1 MEVARRNAMAM
12 DAPALERE
20 KTAGQKPGIV
30 DCDVHPTIATG
41 LNALFPYMPDAWRRR
56 FERKGAGA
64 LPVGL
69 TLRFAHPNG
78 AVVREDARNEAG
90 AVGGSD
96 PAFLA
101 RDLIDAHGIETVVL
115 NSLQTGALC
124 ATFASIDESI
134 VIASAANDY
143 FIEEWLPHD
152 ARFTYAAVVP
162 SQDPAA
168 GAREIRRIGA
178 NPQVSAIALPPIATL
193 LGNRYF
199 HPIYEAAQ
207 EFDLPIFLHVTGTDS
222 IYHSAPMSAGGLPD
236 TYVERYVTLS
246 QAAEANLN
254 SLIFNGT
261 FEKFPRLKVLFV
273 EYGFVWPIATM
284 LRMDRLWRGLRHEVP
299 WVRKS
304 PIDYVADHVWFATQP
319 IEEPRNPEDL
329 ERLVQ
334 MVGVG
339 NLCFST
345 DYPHWD
351 NDMPMQSLRALKAE
365 DRDRIMRTNARDVL
379 RLSQ

>member
-1 MEVARRNAMAM
+1 MYKR
-12 DAPALERE
+12 
-20 KTAGQKPGIV
+20 Q
-30 DCDVHPTIATG
+30 
-41 LNALFPYMPDAWRRR
+41 
-56 FERKGAGA
+56 
-64 LPVGL
+64 
-69 TLRFAHPNG
+69 
-78 AVVREDARNEAG
+78 
-90 AVGGSD
+90 
-96 PAFLA
+96 
-101 RDLIDAHGIETVVL
+101 
-115 NSLQTGALC
+115 
-124 ATFASIDESI
+124 
-134 VIASAANDY
+134 
-143 FIEEWLPHD
+143 
-152 ARFTYAAVVP
+152 
-162 SQDPAA
+162 
-168 GAREIRRIGA
+168 
-178 NPQVSAIALPPIATL
+178 
-193 LGNRYF
+193 
-199 HPIYEAAQ
+199 IYEAAQ
-207 EFDLPIFLHVTGTDS
+207 EFGLPIFLHVTGTDS

-319 IEEPRNPEDL
+319 SEEPRNPEDL

-379 RLSQ
+379 RLSH